1 MNARLWIAAGVAVLG
16 VGCASIEPTG
26 DMAQARYGKVLS
38 AQVLDGAKQ
47 RVVVRMGDGS
57 TVEVTQERD
66 SAILVG
72 DVVRVLG
79 TGKDTRVRKL

>member
-1 MNARLWIAAGVAVLG
+1 V
-16 VGCASIEPTG
+16 
-26 DMAQARYGKVLS
+26 D
-38 AQVLDGAKQ
+38 
-47 RVVVRMGDGS
+47 
-57 TVEVTQERD
+57 VTQERD